1 MSLLQDSSEIKEAAR
16 LIAGLLGA
24 KPAQAEAAPSAPPA
38 EEPRPAPVQAA
49 PAPVL
54 PAAVQP
60 EQAAPAVA
68 SPPPVPEMP
77 VSVPPAV
84 AAPAPPAPASAP
96 AQVQAAPLPEAEFR
110 GDRLENA
117 LSALCRRAGFT
128 GAVVADRSG
137 LALALY
143 NSPVDG
149 GLLAAFTSVLGDAL
163 EKAGPMLG
171 QTGAESISMDINYTD
186 KVVLRRFNIDNRPYF
201 LMVLCPQTVEERSE
215 IEVSIDE
222 IASIMTAS

>member
-24 KPAQAEAAPSAPPA
+24 KPAQAEAAPSAPAPA
-38 EEPRPAPVQAA
+38 PAAEAPRPAPVQAA
-49 PAPVL
+49 P
-54 PAAVQP
+54 
-60 EQAAPAVA
+60 APAVA

-77 VSVPPAV
+77 VSAPPAV
-84 AAPAPPAPASAP
+84 AAPAPPAPAPASAP
-96 AQVQAAPLPEAEFR
+96 AHVQAAPLPEAEFR

-117 LSALCRRAGFT
+117 LSALCRRAGFA

-171 QTGAESISMDINYTD
+171 QTGAENISMDINYTD